1 MLSKINSAG
10 LMGIDGYSVTVEVDI
25 GNGMPAFDVVGLPD
39 TAVKESR
46 ERVRSALKN
55 CGFKFPTKRIT
66 VNLAPANIKKAGAIY
81 DLPICMGLLLSS
93 EQLSADLSEYALIG
107 EIALSGELRSVDG
120 ILPMAICAYESGI
133 KNIIVPTDNAQEAA
147 VVNGI
152 NVFGARSLTDIFEHF
167 TTDNKLAKTEVDID
181 EIFKLQAK
189 NHLDFSDVKG
199 QENAKFALEIAA
211 AGGHNCLLIGSP
223 GSGKSM
229 LSKRLPSILP
239 SLSFEEALE
248 VTKVHSIAGLIP
260 SDTSL
265 ITTRPFRSPHHTI
278 SAIGLSGGGTY
289 PRPGEISLAHN
300 GVLFLDEF
308 PEFRKDALE
317 VLRQPLEDG
326 IVTISRVNATLTYPS
341 NTMLIAAMNPCKC
354 GYFGDGTN
362 RCTCSEGQ
370 IRQYLGKISGPL
382 LDRIDLHIEVP
393 AVKYQ
398 ELTDKAPAES
408 SKDIKKRVENARK
421 IQKERF
427 KNDKGIYCN
436 AQMTEKMVAKYC
448 VLGNEEQAVLKQA
461 FDNLGL
467 SARAHNRI
475 LKVARTIA
483 DLKSSE
489 NIHVEHIAQA
499 IFFRSLDRKYW

>member
-1 MLSKINSAG
+1 M
-10 LMGIDGYSVTVEVDI
+10 
-25 GNGMPAFDVVGLPD
+25 
-39 TAVKESR
+39 
-46 ERVRSALKN
+46 RSIIFQKR
-55 CGFKFPTKRIT
+55 GFFY
-66 VNLAPANIKKAGAIY
+66 L
-81 DLPICMGLLLSS
+81 
-93 EQLSADLSEYALIG
+93 
-107 EIALSGELRSVDG
+107 
-120 ILPMAICAYESGI
+120 
-133 KNIIVPTDNAQEAA
+133 IVPQ
-147 VVNGI
+147 I
-152 NVFGARSLTDIFEHF
+152 MVFLKITSTPNPYKSKVFCVWSKPYNR
-167 TTDNKLAKTEVDID
+167 
-181 EIFKLQAK
+181 
-189 NHLDFSDVKG
+189 
-199 QENAKFALEIAA
+199 
-211 AGGHNCLLIGSP
+211 LLIGSP

-239 SLSFEEALE
+239 TLTFDEALE
-248 VTKVHSIAGLIP
+248 VTKVHSIAGLIT

-278 SAIGLSGGGTY
+278 SAVGLSGGGTY

-326 IVTISRVNATLTYPS
+326 IVTIARVNATLTYPS
-341 NTMLIAAMNPCKC
+341 STMLIAAMNPCKC
-354 GYFGDGTN
+354 GYYGDGTN

-370 IRQYLGKISGPL
+370 IKQYLGKISGPL

-398 ELTDKAPAES
+398 ELTNKTPQES
-408 SKDIKKRVENARK
+408 SSEIKKRVEHARK

-427 KNDKGIYCN
+427 KNDKGVYCN
-436 AQMTEKMVAKYC
+436 AQMTERMVSKYC
-448 VLGNEEQAVLKQA
+448 SLGKEEETVLRQA

-489 NIHVEHIAQA
+489 SIKVEHITQA

>member
-1 MLSKINSAG
+1 MLSKTNSAG
-10 LMGIDGYSVTVEVDI
+10 LIGIDGYLVTVEVDI

-93 EQLSADLSEYALIG
+93 EQLEADLRDYALIG
-107 EIALSGELRSVDG
+107 EIALSGELRHIDG
-120 ILPMAICAYESGI
+120 ALPMAIAAYESGI
-133 KNIIVPTDNAQEAA
+133 KNIILPLENAQEAA
-147 VVNGI
+147 VVHGL
-152 NVFGARSLTDIFEHF
+152 NVYGAKSLTDIYAHF
-167 TTDNKLAKTEVDID
+167 TTENKLLKTEVDID
-181 EIFKLQAK
+181 EIFKNQAETT
-189 NHLDFSDVKG
+189 LDFSDVKG
-199 QENAKFALEIAA
+199 QENAKFALEIVA

-248 VTKVHSIAGLIP
+248 VTKIHSIAGLLP

-278 SAIGLSGGGTY
+278 SAVGLSGGGTY

-326 IVTISRVNATLTYPS
+326 VVTIARVNATLTYPS

-354 GYFGDGTN
+354 GYYGDGTN

-370 IRQYLGKISGPL
+370 IKQYLGKISGPL

-398 ELTDKAPAES
+398 ELTDRTPAES
-408 SKDIKKRVENARK
+408 SKEIKERVEKARK

-427 KNDKGIYCN
+427 KNEKDVYCN
-436 AQMTEKMVAKYC
+436 AQMTEKMVLKYC
-448 VLGNEEQAVLKQA
+448 ALGEQEQQVLKQA

-483 DLKSSE
+483 DLKASE
-489 NIHVEHIAQA
+489 NITVEHIAQA

>member
-1 MLSKINSAG
+1 MLSKINSSG
-10 LMGIDGYSVTVEVDI
+10 LIGIDGYSVSVEVDI

-46 ERVRSALKN
+46 ERVRAALKN
-55 CGFKFPTKRIT
+55 AGFKFPQKRIT

-81 DLPICMGLLLSS
+81 DLPICMGLLTSS
-93 EQLSADLSEYALIG
+93 EQLVCDLSEYAFLG
-107 EIALSGELRSVDG
+107 EIALSGELRPVEG
-120 ILPMAICAYESGI
+120 VLPMVINACESGI
-133 KNIIVPTDNAQEAA
+133 KNIIVPYDNACEAA
-147 VVNGI
+147 VVKDI
-152 NVFGARSLTDIFEHF
+152 NVFGAKTLTDIFAHF
-167 TTDNKLAKTEVDID
+167 TTENKLDKTEIDID
-181 EIFKLQAK
+181 EIFRRQQETA
-189 NHLDFSDVKG
+189 LDYADVKG

-239 SLSFEEALE
+239 SLSFDEALE

-260 SDTSL
+260 GDTSL

-278 SAIGLSGGGTY
+278 SAVGLSGGGAF

-326 IVTISRVNATLTYPS
+326 VVTIARVNATLTYPS

-354 GYFGDGTN
+354 GYYGDGTN
-362 RCTCSEGQ
+362 RCTCSEGS
-370 IRQYLGKISGPL
+370 IKQYLGKISGPL

-393 AVKYQ
+393 AVKYD
-398 ELTDKAPAES
+398 ELADRTPAES
-408 SKDIKKRVENARK
+408 SAEIKKRVEKARQ

-427 KNDKGIYCN
+427 KNDKGVYCN
-436 AQMTEKMVAKYC
+436 AQMTEKMVSTYC
-448 VLGNEEQAVLKQA
+448 TLGEAETQVLKQA

-475 LKVARTIA
+475 LKVARTVA
-483 DLKSSE
+483 DLKGSSD
-489 NIHVEHIAQA
+489 IKVEHLAQA
-499 IFFRSLDRKYW
+499 IYFRSLDRKYW

>member
-10 LMGIDGYSVTVEVDI
+10 LIGIDGYSVSVEVDI

-46 ERVRSALKN
+46 ERVRAALKN
-55 CGFKFPTKRIT
+55 SGFKFPQKRIT
-66 VNLAPANIKKAGAIY
+66 VNLAPANIKKAGATY
-81 DLPICMGLLLSS
+81 DLPICMGLLTSS
-93 EQLSADLSEYALIG
+93 EQLVCDLSEYAFFG
-107 EIALSGELRSVDG
+107 EIALSGELRSVEG
-120 ILPMAICAYESGI
+120 ALPMAICAYESGI
-133 KNIIVPTDNAQEAA
+133 KNIIVPCDNVQEAA
-147 VVNGI
+147 VVKDI
-152 NVFGARSLTDIFEHF
+152 NVYGAKTLSDIFAHF
-167 TTDNKLAKTEVDID
+167 TTENKLQKTEIDID
-181 EIFKLQAK
+181 EIFKRQQQSA
-189 NHLDFSDVKG
+189 LDFADVKG

-239 SLSFEEALE
+239 SLTFDEALE

-278 SAIGLSGGGTY
+278 SAVGLSGGGAF

-326 IVTISRVNATLTYPS
+326 VVTIARVNATLTYPS

-354 GYFGDGTN
+354 GYYGDGTN
-362 RCTCSEGQ
+362 RCNCSEGS
-370 IRQYLGKISGPL
+370 IKQYLGKISGPL

-393 AVKYQ
+393 AVKYD
-398 ELTDKAPAES
+398 ELTDRAPAES
-408 SKDIKKRVENARK
+408 SEEIKKRVEKARE

-427 KNDKGIYCN
+427 KNDKGVYCN
-436 AQMTEKMVAKYC
+436 AQMTEKMVATYC
-448 VLGNEEQAVLKQA
+448 ALGEAETTVLKQA

-483 DLKSSE
+483 DLKGSE
-489 NIHVEHIAQA
+489 NIQVEHLAQA
-499 IFFRSLDRKYW
+499 IYFRSLDRKYW

>member
-10 LMGIDGYSVTVEVDI
+10 LIGIDGYSVSVEVDI
-25 GNGMPAFDVVGLPD
+25 STGMPAFDVVGLPD

-66 VNLAPANIKKAGAIY
+66 VNLAPANIKKVGAIY

-93 EQLSADLSEYALIG
+93 EQLVCDLSDYAFIG
-107 EIALSGELRSVDG
+107 EIALSGELRPVDG
-120 ILPMAICAYESGI
+120 ALPMAISAYESGI
-133 KNIIVPTDNAQEAA
+133 KNIILPIENAQEAA
-147 VVNGI
+147 VVSGL
-152 NVFGARSLTDIFEHF
+152 NVYGAISLTEIFSHF
-167 TTDNKLAKTEVDID
+167 TTEEKLSKIDVDID
-181 EIFKLQAK
+181 EIFKIQEEQT
-189 NHLDFSDVKG
+189 LDFSDVRG

-239 SLSFEEALE
+239 SLTFEEALE

-260 SDTSL
+260 SNTSL
-265 ITTRPFRSPHHTI
+265 ITQRPFRSPHHTI
-278 SAIGLSGGGTY
+278 SPVGLSGGGTY
-289 PRPGEISLAHN
+289 PKPGEISLAHN

-370 IRQYLGKISGPL
+370 IKQYLGKISGPL

-393 AVKYQ
+393 AVKYD
-398 ELTDKAPAES
+398 ELTDSTPTES
-408 SKDIKKRVENARK
+408 SKEIKTRVESARK

-448 VLGNEEQAVLKQA
+448 ALGEQEQAVLKQA

-483 DLKSSE
+483 DLKGSE
-489 NIHVEHIAQA
+489 DIQIEHIAQA
-499 IFFRSLDRKYW
+499 IYFRSLDRKYW

>member
-10 LMGIDGYSVTVEVDI
+10 LMGIDGYLVTVEVDI

-55 CGFKFPTKRIT
+55 CGFTFPTKRIT
-66 VNLAPANIKKAGAIY
+66 VNLAPANVKKAGAIY
-81 DLPICMGLLLSS
+81 DLPICIGLLLSS
-93 EQLSADLSEYALIG
+93 EQLKADLSDYAFIG
-107 EIALSGELRSVDG
+107 EIALSGELRSVEG
-120 ILPMAICAYESGI
+120 ALPMAISAQEAGI
-133 KNIIVPTDNAQEAA
+133 KNIIVPANNAREAA
-147 VVNGI
+147 VVKGL
-152 NVFGARSLTDIFEHF
+152 NVYGATCLTDIVAHF
-167 TTDNKLAKTEVDID
+167 TTENKLEKTQVDID
-181 EIFKLQAK
+181 EIFRKQAETA
-189 NHLDFSDVKG
+189 LDFADVKG

-260 SDTSL
+260 RDVSL
-265 ITTRPFRSPHHTI
+265 ITERPFRSPHHTI
-278 SAIGLSGGGTY
+278 SAIGLSGGGTF

-308 PEFRKDALE
+308 PEFKKDALE

-326 IVTISRVNATLTYPS
+326 VVTIARVNATLTYPS
-341 NTMLIAAMNPCKC
+341 NTMLIAAMNPCRC
-354 GYFGDGTN
+354 GYFGDGTD
-362 RCTCSEGQ
+362 RCKCTETQ
-370 IRQYLGKISGPL
+370 IKNYLGKISGPL

-393 AVKYQ
+393 AVKYK
-398 ELTDKAPAES
+398 EITDKTPAES
-408 SKDIKKRVENARK
+408 SAEIKKRVEQARQ

-427 KNDKGIYCN
+427 KDHKGVYCN
-436 AQMTEKMVAKYC
+436 AQMNEKMVAAYC
-448 VLGNEEQAVLKQA
+448 ALGEEETAVLKQA
-461 FDNLGL
+461 FDSLGL

-483 DLKSSE
+483 DLKESKD
-489 NIHVEHIAQA
+489 IKVEHLAQA
-499 IFFRSLDRKYW
+499 IYFRSLDRKYW

>member
-1 MLSKINSAG
+1 MLSKINSEG
-10 LMGIDGYSVTVEVDI
+10 LMGIDGYPVTVEVDI

-66 VNLAPANIKKAGAIY
+66 VNLAPANIKKASAIY

-93 EQLSADLSEYALIG
+93 GQLDADLSDYAFIG
-107 EIALSGELRSVDG
+107 EIALSGELRSVEG
-120 ILPMAICAYESGI
+120 ALPMAIAAKESGI
-133 KNIIVPTDNAQEAA
+133 KNIILPKDNAQEAA
-147 VVNGI
+147 VVSGL
-152 NVFGARSLTDIFEHF
+152 NVYGAASLTDIFAHF
-167 TTDNKLAKTEVDID
+167 TSEKKIEKTEIDID
-181 EIFKLQAK
+181 EIFRRQSEAT
-189 NHLDFSDVKG
+189 LDFADVKG

-239 SLSFEEALE
+239 SLSFDEALE

-278 SAIGLSGGGTY
+278 SAVGLSGGGTY

-326 IVTISRVNATLTYPS
+326 IVTIARVNATLTYPS

-354 GYFGDGTN
+354 GYYGDGTD
-362 RCTCSEGQ
+362 RCTCSEGS
-370 IRQYLGKISGPL
+370 IKQYLGKISGPL

-393 AVKYQ
+393 AVKYR
-398 ELTDKAPAES
+398 ELTDTTPAENS
-408 SKDIKKRVENARK
+408 ADIKKRVEKARD
-421 IQKERF
+421 IQKNRY
-427 KNDKGIYCN
+427 KDHKGIYCN
-436 AQMTEKMVAKYC
+436 AQMTEKMVSEFCK
-448 VLGNEEQAVLKQA
+448 LGPDEENLLKQA
-461 FDNLGL
+461 FDSLGL

-483 DLKSSE
+483 DLKGEE
-489 NIHVEHIAQA
+489 NIKSEHITQA

>member
-10 LMGIDGYSVTVEVDI
+10 LMGIDGYLVTVEVDI
-25 GNGMPAFDVVGLPD
+25 STGMPAFDVVGLPD

-81 DLPICMGLLLSS
+81 DLPICMGVLISS
-93 EQLSADLSEYALIG
+93 EQLDADLSEYAFIG
-107 EIALSGELRSVDG
+107 EIALSGELRPVDG
-120 ILPMAICAYESGI
+120 ALPMAISAYESGI
-133 KNIIVPTDNAQEAA
+133 KNIILPIDNAKEAA
-147 VVNGI
+147 VVSDL
-152 NVFGARSLTDIFEHF
+152 NVYGAKSLTDIFAHF
-167 TTDNKLAKTEVDID
+167 TTEEKLSKVYVDID
-181 EIFKLQAK
+181 EIFKIQEEQT
-189 NHLDFSDVKG
+189 LDFSDVKG

-239 SLSFEEALE
+239 SLTFEEALE

-260 SDTSL
+260 SNTSL
-265 ITTRPFRSPHHTI
+265 ITQRPFRSPHHTI
-278 SAIGLSGGGTY
+278 SPVGLSGGGTY
-289 PRPGEISLAHN
+289 PKPGEISLAHN

-326 IVTISRVNATLTYPS
+326 IVTIARVNATLTYPS

-354 GYFGDGTN
+354 GYYGDGTN
-362 RCTCSEGQ
+362 RCSCSEGQ
-370 IRQYLGKISGPL
+370 IKQYLGKISGPL

-393 AVKYQ
+393 AVKYD

-408 SKDIKKRVENARK
+408 SKEIKKRVDSARK

-448 VLGNEEQAVLKQA
+448 ALGEQEQLVLKQA

-483 DLKSSE
+483 DLKMSE
-489 NIHVEHIAQA
+489 NIQIDHIAQA
-499 IFFRSLDRKYW
+499 IYFRSLDRKYW

>member
-10 LMGIDGYSVTVEVDI
+10 LMGIDGYLVTVEVDI
-25 GNGMPAFDVVGLPD
+25 STGMPAFDVVGLPD

-81 DLPICMGLLLSS
+81 DLPICMGLLISS
-93 EQLSADLSEYALIG
+93 EQLDADLSEYAFIG
-107 EIALSGELRSVDG
+107 EIALSGELRPVDG
-120 ILPMAICAYESGI
+120 ALPMAISAYESGI
-133 KNIIVPTDNAQEAA
+133 KNIILPIDNAPEAA
-147 VVNGI
+147 VVAGL
-152 NVFGARSLTDIFEHF
+152 NVYGAKSLTDIFAHF
-167 TTDNKLAKTEVDID
+167 ITEEKLLKTEVDID
-181 EIFKLQAK
+181 EIFKIQEEQT
-189 NHLDFSDVKG
+189 LDFSDVKG

-239 SLSFEEALE
+239 SLTFEEALE

-260 SDTSL
+260 SNTSL
-265 ITTRPFRSPHHTI
+265 ITQRPFRSPHHTI
-278 SAIGLSGGGTY
+278 SPVGLSGGGTY
-289 PRPGEISLAHN
+289 PKPGEISLAHN

-354 GYFGDGTN
+354 GYYGDGTS

-370 IRQYLGKISGPL
+370 IKQYLGKISGPL

-398 ELTDKAPAES
+398 ELTEKTPAES
-408 SKDIKKRVENARK
+408 SKEIKKRVENARK

-436 AQMTEKMVAKYC
+436 AQMSEKMVEKYC
-448 VLGNEEQAVLKQA
+448 ALGEQEQMVLKQA

-483 DLKSSE
+483 DLKRSE
-489 NIHVEHIAQA
+489 NIQIDHIAQA
-499 IFFRSLDRKYW
+499 IYFRSLDRKYW

>member
-1 MLSKINSAG
+1 MLIYPSTLLSARLHSPASYAPLTVLFLWQSAPMNRELKI
-10 LMGIDGYSVTVEVDI
+10 
-25 GNGMPAFDVVGLPD
+25 
-39 TAVKESR
+39 
-46 ERVRSALKN
+46 
-55 CGFKFPTKRIT
+55 
-66 VNLAPANIKKAGAIY
+66 
-81 DLPICMGLLLSS
+81 LPI
-93 EQLSADLSEYALIG
+93 
-107 EIALSGELRSVDG
+107 
-120 ILPMAICAYESGI
+120 
-133 KNIIVPTDNAQEAA
+133 DNAQEAA
-147 VVNGI
+147 VVNGL
-152 NVFGARSLTDIFEHF
+152 NVYGAASLTDIFTHF
-167 TTDNKLAKTEVDID
+167 TTEQKLLKTEVDID
-181 EIFKLQAK
+181 EIFKIQEEQT
-189 NHLDFSDVKG
+189 LDFSDVKG

-239 SLSFEEALE
+239 SLTFEEALE

-260 SDTSL
+260 SNTSL

-278 SAIGLSGGGTY
+278 SPVGLSGGGTY
-289 PRPGEISLAHN
+289 PKPGEISLAHN

-326 IVTISRVNATLTYPS
+326 IVTIARVNATLTYPS

-354 GYFGDGTN
+354 GYYGDGTN

-370 IRQYLGKISGPL
+370 IKQYLGKISGPL

-393 AVKYQ
+393 AVKYD

-408 SKDIKKRVENARK
+408 SKEIKKRVESARK

-436 AQMTEKMVAKYC
+436 AQMTEKMVEKYC
-448 VLGNEEQAVLKQA
+448 ALGEQEQLVLKQA

-483 DLKSSE
+483 DLKLSE
-489 NIHVEHIAQA
+489 NIQIDHIAQA
-499 IFFRSLDRKYW
+499 IYFRSLDRKYW

>member
-1 MLSKINSAG
+1 MLSKINSTG
-10 LMGIDGYSVTVEVDI
+10 LIGIDGYLVTVEVDI

-81 DLPICMGLLLSS
+81 DLPICIGLLLSS
-93 EQLSADLSEYALIG
+93 EQFKADVHEYAFFG
-107 EIALSGELRSVDG
+107 EIALSGELRPVEG
-120 ILPMAICAYESGI
+120 ALPMAISAYEAGI
-133 KNIIVPTDNAQEAA
+133 KNIILPYENAQEAA

-152 NVFGARSLTDIFEHF
+152 NVYGATSLTDIIAHF
-167 TTDNKLAKTEVDID
+167 ITEKKLEKTEIDID
-181 EIFKLQAK
+181 EIFKRQAETT
-189 NHLDFSDVKG
+189 LDFADVKG

-278 SAIGLSGGGTY
+278 SAVGLSGGGTF

-300 GVLFLDEF
+300 GVLFLDEL

-326 IVTISRVNATLTYPS
+326 VVTIARVNATLTYPS

-354 GYFGDGTN
+354 GYFGDGTD

-370 IRQYLGKISGPL
+370 IKQYLSKISGPL

-393 AVKYQ
+393 AVKYK
-398 ELTDKAPAES
+398 ELTEKAPAENS
-408 SKDIKKRVENARK
+408 SEIKKRVEQARK

-427 KNDKGIYCN
+427 KNDKGVYCN
-436 AQMTEKMVAKYC
+436 AQMTEKMVSTYC
-448 VLGNEEQAVLKQA
+448 SLGAEEEAVLKQA

-483 DLKSSE
+483 DLKES
-489 NIHVEHIAQA
+489 NDIKVEHLAQA
-499 IFFRSLDRKYW
+499 IYFRSLDRKYW

>member
-10 LMGIDGYSVTVEVDI
+10 LIGIDGYSVSVEVDI
-25 GNGMPAFDVVGLPD
+25 SNGMPAFDVVGLPD

-66 VNLAPANIKKAGAIY
+66 VNLAPANIKKVGAIY

-93 EQLSADLSEYALIG
+93 EQLSCDLSEYAFIG
-107 EIALSGELRSVDG
+107 EIALSGELRPVDG
-120 ILPMAICAYESGI
+120 ALPMAISAYESGI
-133 KNIIVPTDNAQEAA
+133 KNIILPIENAQEAA
-147 VVNGI
+147 VVAGL
-152 NVFGARSLTDIFEHF
+152 NVYGAASLTEIFTHF
-167 TTDNKLAKTEVDID
+167 TTEENLAKTAVDID
-181 EIFKLQAK
+181 EIFKIQEEQT
-189 NHLDFSDVKG
+189 LDFSDVKG

-239 SLSFEEALE
+239 SLTFEEALE

-260 SDTSL
+260 GNTSL

-278 SAIGLSGGGTY
+278 SPVGLSGGGTY
-289 PRPGEISLAHN
+289 PKPGEISLAHN

-354 GYFGDGTN
+354 GYYGDGTS

-370 IRQYLGKISGPL
+370 IKQYLGKISGPL

-393 AVKYQ
+393 AVKYD
-398 ELTDKAPAES
+398 ELTDTTPAES
-408 SKDIKKRVENARK
+408 SKEIKKRVENARK

-448 VLGNEEQAVLKQA
+448 ALGEQEQMVLKQA

-489 NIHVEHIAQA
+489 NIQIDHIAQA
-499 IFFRSLDRKYW
+499 IYFRSLDRKYW

>member
-1 MLSKINSAG
+1 MLSKTNSAG
-10 LMGIDGYSVTVEVDI
+10 LIGIDGYLVTVEVDI

-55 CGFKFPTKRIT
+55 CGFTFPTKRIT

-93 EQLSADLSEYALIG
+93 EQLTCDISDYAFIG
-107 EIALSGELRSVDG
+107 EIALSGELRPVDG
-120 ILPMAICAYESGI
+120 ALPMAISAYESGI
-133 KNIIVPTDNAQEAA
+133 KNIIVPQSNAQESA
-147 VVNGI
+147 VVKGL
-152 NVFGARSLTDIFEHF
+152 NVYGAKSLTDIFAHF
-167 TTDNKLAKTEVDID
+167 TTENKLEKTEVDID
-181 EIFKLQAK
+181 EIFKLQAETA
-189 NHLDFSDVKG
+189 LDFADVKG

-239 SLSFEEALE
+239 ALSFEEALE

-278 SAIGLSGGGTY
+278 SAVGLSGGGTF

-326 IVTISRVNATLTYPS
+326 VVTIARVNATLTYPS
-341 NTMLIAAMNPCKC
+341 NTMLIAAMNPCRC

-370 IRQYLGKISGPL
+370 IKQYLGKISGPL

-393 AVKYQ
+393 AVKYD
-398 ELTDKAPAES
+398 ELTLKTPAES
-408 SKDIKKRVENARK
+408 SAEIKKRVEKARE

-427 KNDKGIYCN
+427 KDDKGIYCN
-436 AQMTEKMVAKYC
+436 AQMTEKMVAIYC
-448 VLGNEEQAVLKQA
+448 ALGDAETKVLKQA

-483 DLKSSE
+483 DLKESKD
-489 NIHVEHIAQA
+489 IKVEHLAQA
-499 IFFRSLDRKYW
+499 IYFRSLDRKYW

>member
-10 LMGIDGYSVTVEVDI
+10 LIGIDGYLVTVEVDI
-25 GNGMPAFDVVGLPD
+25 SNGMPAFDVVGLPE

-66 VNLAPANIKKAGAIY
+66 VNLAPANVKKAGAIY
-81 DLPICMGLLLSS
+81 DLPICMGLLISS
-93 EQLSADLSEYALIG
+93 EQLDADLSEYAFIG
-107 EIALSGELRSVDG
+107 EIALSGELRPVDG
-120 ILPMAICAYESGI
+120 ALPMAISAYESGI
-133 KNIIVPTDNAQEAA
+133 KNIILPIDNAQEAA
-147 VVNGI
+147 VVNGL
-152 NVFGARSLTDIFEHF
+152 NVYGAASLTDIFTHF
-167 TTDNKLAKTEVDID
+167 TTEQKLLKTEVDID
-181 EIFKLQAK
+181 EIFKIQEEQT
-189 NHLDFSDVKG
+189 LDFSDVKG

-239 SLSFEEALE
+239 SLTFDEALE

-260 SDTSL
+260 SNTSL
-265 ITTRPFRSPHHTI
+265 ITQRPFRSPHHTI
-278 SAIGLSGGGTY
+278 SPVGLSGGGTY
-289 PRPGEISLAHN
+289 PKPGEISLAHN

-326 IVTISRVNATLTYPS
+326 IVTIARVNATLTYPS

-354 GYFGDGTN
+354 GYYGDGTN

-370 IRQYLGKISGPL
+370 IKQYLGKISGPL

-393 AVKYQ
+393 AVKYD

-408 SKDIKKRVENARK
+408 SKEIKKRVENARK

-436 AQMTEKMVAKYC
+436 AQMSEKMVAKYC
-448 VLGNEEQAVLKQA
+448 ALGEQEQLVLKQA

-489 NIHVEHIAQA
+489 NIQIDHIAQA
-499 IFFRSLDRKYW
+499 IYFRSLDRKYW